1 MLISVKLWSLAFI
14 RFACILFTQA
24 NRNSNP
30 AHEFY
35 ENSLPLASGL
45 IFTCA
50 VERYECGD
58 SAILLKLYMVYG

>member
-30 AHEFY
+30 V
-35 ENSLPLASGL
+35 ASGL